1 MAAFELEV
9 DEEDAGKRLD
19 VVIAARVPNLSRGRA
34 KAMIDEGL
42 VLVGGRR
49 AKKSYAVSP
58 GDRVSLASLPGPA
71 DFDATPDPD
80 LAVDVLLE
88 TDEFVVVNKPVGVPS
103 HPLRAGEP
111 GTVAGA
117 LVARYPEMRGVG
129 YSRREPGILHRL
141 DTDTSGVILA
151 ARNARSFETLREQ
164 LRAGQIEKRYLARCT
179 GAVSAPDVID
189 APIANDPRDRRK
201 VKVCRDPREI
211 KRLAA
216 KDARTEVLR
225 SVEAA
230 HGSLVELRANNARR
244 HQIRAH
250 LAAIG
255 HPLLGDTLYG
265 GPALQG
271 IGHHLLHA
279 FSIRVGGIDV
289 AASGW
294 KHEDSSPELANGE
307 G

>member
-19 VVIAARVPNLSRGRA
+19 VVIAARVPNLSRARA

-49 AKKSYAVSP
+49 AKKSYAVST
-58 GDRVSLASLPGPA
+58 GDRVSLASLPGPV

-80 LAVDVLLE
+80 LALDVLLE
-88 TDEFVVVNKPVGVPS
+88 TDDFVVVNKAIGVPS

-111 GTVAGA
+111 GTLAGA

-141 DTDTSGVILA
+141 DTDTSGVMLA
-151 ARNARSFETLREQ
+151 ARNARSFEALREQ
-164 LRAGQIEKRYLARCT
+164 LRAGQIEKRYLARCA
-179 GAVSAPDVID
+179 GLVPAPDIID
-189 APIANDPRDRRK
+189 APIARDPRDRRK
-201 VKVCRDPREI
+201 VRVCRDPREI

-250 LAAIG
+250 MAAIG
-255 HPLLGDTLYG
+255 HPLLGDALYG

-279 FSIRVGGIDV
+279 LSIRVAGIDV
-289 AASGW
+289 AASAW
-294 KHEDSSPELANGE
+294 KHKDSAPELAHAE
-307 G
+307 D

>member
-42 VLVGGRR
+42 ILVGGRR
-49 AKKSYAVSP
+49 AKKSYAVSS
-58 GDRVSLASLPGPA
+58 GDRVSLTSLPGPV
-71 DFDATPDPD
+71 DFDARPDPD
-80 LAVDVLLE
+80 LAVEVLLE
-88 TDEFVVVNKPVGVPS
+88 TDDFVVVNKPVGVPS

-111 GTVAGA
+111 GTLAGA

-129 YSRREPGILHRL
+129 YRRREPGILHRL
-141 DTDTSGVILA
+141 DTDTSGVMLA
-151 ARNARSFETLREQ
+151 ARNARSFETLREK
-164 LRAGQIEKRYLARCT
+164 LRAGQIEKRYLARCA

-250 LAAIG
+250 MAAVG

-265 GPALQG
+265 GPALEG

-279 FSIRVGGIDV
+279 LSIRVSGIDI
-289 AASGW
+289 AASAW
-294 KHEDSSPELANGE
+294 KHEESSPELANEE

>member
-49 AKKSYAVSP
+49 AKKSYAVSA
-58 GDRVSLASLPGPA
+58 GDRVSLASLPGPV

-88 TDEFVVVNKPVGVPS
+88 TDDFVVVNKPVGVPS
-103 HPLRAGEP
+103 HPLRTGEP
-111 GTVAGA
+111 GTLAGA

-141 DTDTSGVILA
+141 DTDTSGVMLA
-151 ARNARSFETLREQ
+151 ARNARSFEALREK
-164 LRAGQIEKRYLARCT
+164 LRTGQIEKRYLARCV
-179 GAVSAPDVID
+179 GAVSAPDIID
-189 APIANDPRDRRK
+189 VPIANDPRDRRK
-201 VKVCRDPREI
+201 VKACVDPREI
-211 KRLAA
+211 KRLGA

-225 SVEAA
+225 SIEAA

-244 HQIRAH
+244 HQIRVH
-250 LAAIG
+250 MAAIG
-255 HPLLGDTLYG
+255 HPLLGDALYG

-279 FSIRVGGIDV
+279 LSIRVDGVDV
-289 AASGW
+289 AASAW
-294 KHEDSSPELANGE
+294 KHEDSSPALAQAKD
-307 G
+307 